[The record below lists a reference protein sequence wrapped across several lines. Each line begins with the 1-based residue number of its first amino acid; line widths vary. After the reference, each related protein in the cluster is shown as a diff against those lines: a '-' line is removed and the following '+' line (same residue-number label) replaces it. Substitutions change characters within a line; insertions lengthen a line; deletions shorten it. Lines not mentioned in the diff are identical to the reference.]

1 MRIAIIGS
9 RGLLSEYSGI
19 ESMLRE
25 LCPRLVRRG
34 HSISVFGE
42 ASAERSFEGVAL
54 EHAASFGGRRMETLS
69 RSLFA
74 TLQAL
79 VSHFD
84 LLHFHDVAPALY
96 SPLCRLRGV
105 PTLLTLHSVDWRR
118 NQWSSTAKT
127 AIKIIER
134 IAVGSASRI
143 TVVSEPLRRY
153 VHDTY
158 GRDSVV
164 LPNVVEPRPRVP
176 AGAYCAKLGIRE
188 QQYVLF
194 VGRLVSDKAP
204 HTLIRAFR
212 AIDTDMKLVI
222 VGRDRHGGRYAS
234 DLRAMADAHTVIFT
248 GHVSAAELAE
258 LYSNAYLF
266 VLPSLVE
273 GCSMAI
279 LEAMAYG
286 TPVLVSDT
294 PENLCTIGS
303 DGLAFR
309 AGDTID
315 LTTQLDRLLAN
326 PAHLKRRRATAAAS
340 WDDIV
345 ERYENVYSDA
355 VRS

>member
-1 MRIAIIGS
+1 LRIAIIGS
-9 RGLLSEYSGI
+9 RGLLTEYSGI

-34 HSISVFGE
+34 HSVAVFGE
-42 ASAERSFEGVAL
+42 RFAQRSFEGVAL
-54 EHAASFGGRRMETLS
+54 EHAMSFGGRRMETLS
-69 RSLFA
+69 RSLCA

-79 VSHFD
+79 AGRFD

-96 SPLCRLRGV
+96 GPLSRLRGV
-105 PTLLTLHSVDWRR
+105 PSVLTLHSLDWRR
-118 NQWSSTAKT
+118 DQWSRGAKT
-127 AIKIIER
+127 AIKLIER

-143 TVVSEPLRRY
+143 TVVSEPLRKY
-153 VHDTY
+153 VRDTY

-176 AGAYCAKLGIRE
+176 AGAFSAKLGIRE
-188 QQYVLF
+188 RQYVLF

-204 HTLIRAFR
+204 HTLIRAFN
-212 AIDTDMKLVI
+212 ALDTDMKLVI

-234 DLRAMADAHTVIFT
+234 DLRAIADAHTVIFT

-294 PENLCTIGS
+294 PENLFTIGS

-309 AGDTID
+309 AGDTSD
-315 LTTQLDRLLAN
+315 LTTQLDRLLEN
-326 PAHLKRRRATAAAS
+326 PAHLECRRATTAAS
-340 WDDIV
+340 WDKIV
-345 ERYENVYSDA
+345 ERYEKVYSEA
-355 VRS
+355 LRN